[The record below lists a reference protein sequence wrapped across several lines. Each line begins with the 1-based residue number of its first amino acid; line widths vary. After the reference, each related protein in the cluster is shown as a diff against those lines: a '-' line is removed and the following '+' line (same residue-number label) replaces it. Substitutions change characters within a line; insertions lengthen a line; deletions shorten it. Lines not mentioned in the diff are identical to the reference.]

1 MPRRATVKLKN
12 KPGTRAHAAAEF
24 GRKKAK
30 LKRKQS
36 HRRIILIGAGVF
48 VAYVVIGSWWL
59 VHTGKLE
66 HATDAVENRIWS
78 ATDGMGFTLKQVML
92 TGRNHADAKAV
103 KAALDVQQGQPI
115 LALPLEQMK
124 ERLEKI
130 PEVKSAV
137 ISREL
142 PGTLYVALTE
152 RQPAAIWQYNGK
164 LQFIDREGVV
174 LARDTYHEKMA
185 LPLVVGEDAPAHIGE
200 LMSMLESVPSL
211 MADVTAAVRVG
222 GRRWNI
228 EINHEITVLLPEDA
242 PEKAWARF
250 AKLVAEKG
258 LLTKAIRSVD
268 MRMEDRVFIMPVEEH
283 KNPVT
288 QNNARDT

>member
-1 MPRRATVKLKN
+1 M
-12 KPGTRAHAAAEF
+12 
-24 GRKKAK
+24 
-30 LKRKQS
+30 
-36 HRRIILIGAGVF
+36 
-48 VAYVVIGSWWL
+48 
-59 VHTGKLE
+59 
-66 HATDAVENRIWS
+66 
-78 ATDGMGFTLKQVML
+78 
-92 TGRNHADAKAV
+92 
-103 KAALDVQQGQPI
+103 
-115 LALPLEQMK
+115 
-124 ERLEKI
+124 
-130 PEVKSAV
+130 
-137 ISREL
+137 
-142 PGTLYVALTE
+142 
-152 RQPAAIWQYNGK
+152 
-164 LQFIDREGVV
+164 